1 MKKVF
6 TFPLYLFVVFAS
18 FLSPSVIDA
27 KPKAKK
33 DAPPPKTDGY
43 TINYDNVSIAEYVR
57 FVSKVAD
64 LNFIFD
70 DQELNFNVTVVSEGP
85 ITAQNVMSTLV
96 QILRIHGLTLLEQ
109 DNNLI
114 ITKNTEVRQIAKIV
128 TDSDQVDGKTPII
141 TRIFRIKNAKLASVA
156 AVIRPMISKEAI
168 LELFADTSQIILTD
182 ITTNIEKIGYLIEN
196 LDSTQSPLIIDS
208 YQAKHNKLEF
218 LIGLTNQIM
227 SPLTL
232 GDPFLLVPQDLIN
245 RVYIV
250 STPALVEKA
259 IAVLNNLDSPPTVKK
274 EVPKVIKHENV
285 FIYKPQNQTAQQ
297 LVKSLGKIST
307 SLDKSG
313 YTEEDLLDTIES
325 AKVIPET
332 DSILFTGTADGLT
345 KLKDI
350 LKSVDV
356 PGKAAPVESSF
367 FMYKPQHRN
376 VRDLKEAL
384 SEVTSNLSKVKP
396 VDEDLIKTLDSAKV
410 VSSTHSL
417 MFSGDPKTFAK
428 VRDLLTSVDVA
439 VEGKKV
445 PTQKDTFYL
454 YKIKNAQGPEFVA
467 QLKTMAKDLKKSNV
481 PEGDLIDTIDHLK
494 YNKDSNSI
502 LFTGTESTLNHL
514 KTILPDFDVPS
525 TKPTLPMP
533 TQFLIYKPKFI
544 PGDELRK
551 HLEEIAENLEDAD
564 LADPG
569 LIHALESERWVKDTN
584 SLIFTG
590 DAASLSKVQN
600 LLSSVDVSKEV
611 APDLKMT
618 YILYKPKYA
627 SKDKIESYLEE
638 VSKNLEKKGLK
649 ETDLINA
656 IDSMKWISAS
666 DSFMFSGTQKAL
678 VQVKDLITSFD
689 QPEAQVKAPE
699 TSFIIY
705 HLKFAPKDEIEEY
718 LNQVAD
724 NLSKKKGE
732 EDLVSALRSA
742 KWISQTHSFM
752 FSGTKSALAEV
763 QQVLAQVDVSSEQR
777 QPTAQS
783 TFILYPLKYVSKDK
797 AEAYLDKISDNISKK
812 KGKKEQ
818 QIVQAIKSMKWISES
833 HSFMFSGTQ
842 EALNQIKE
850 LLNEFDVSTQQ
861 RKPSPEKT
869 FFIYKPK
876 YSSKENVEKYLD
888 RVADNLSAKKGL
900 KEEDLIDAIHS
911 MKWINESQSFMFSG
925 TENAL
930 NQVKELLS
938 NYDTPSEA
946 TVDTTFTLYQ
956 LKYASKDKAEKYLDQ
971 IADNIAKKQPL
982 STSDEQLIS
991 VIRSMKW
998 VEQSH
1003 SLMFSGPKDALT
1015 RVTQILTSFDQ
1026 PAEKEREPAQQG
1038 YFIYKL
1044 QHVQGNII
1052 EEDLDQFAKNLKDTG
1067 SPNKSLIDAIDKV
1080 KWIKETNSLM
1090 LSGDPKDIEELK
1102 GIIAK
1107 YDIPRITPTKPTT
1120 GDFFM
1125 YKPQYVTTQFLEKSL
1140 RDVGSNLQ
1148 KANLADPSL
1157 IATINSMK
1165 YSSATGSLVFTG
1177 TAQSLAKVKE
1187 LIAEIDTESRKPPP
1201 IQHVGKTTFL
1211 LYKLQHAS
1219 GPEIES
1225 SIRHIASDLKRSG
1238 TSDKDFLSAL
1248 NSMKYVKETNSLL
1261 FTGTQPALER
1271 VQALVEKFDIPGLAA
1286 KEQPKMEQPPG
1297 TYFVYNPKYVPGNK
1311 LEEIIKEFGEHLE
1324 RSGLKDPPLYSA
1336 IDSMRWVPDTNSLI
1350 VTGSQTA
1357 LNQIKDLLQTYDIP
1371 GKDFEQLPA
1380 EPSIQAIDNTSF
1392 LVYKLQFHKGNEI
1405 EGALRSIAKDLL
1417 ETNAPVNQNLLNA
1430 INSIQLISVTNSL
1443 LCSGDQETLTRLK
1456 ELIKNLDIP
1465 LKQVFIE
1472 VLVLETELTNSLTF
1486 GLNWGGKANYRDK
1499 VAGSINNFQ
1508 PGGTGGGISTGVS
1521 LTNAS
1526 TPPDP
1531 TNIPFA
1537 DGFGLGV
1544 IGDVILHK
1552 GQSFFS
1558 LGSLINA
1565 LHSDEETT
1573 IVMTP
1578 KIIAQDSKPSSI
1590 FIGANIPFVGSLV
1603 QNSGQNTITT
1613 QNLEYRDTGVNL
1625 TITPVLGNSDI
1636 VTLDLSLSNTQTL
1649 GTAAGGG
1656 ITATGTLEGITTSKT
1671 TLDTTVHIPNKNFL
1685 VLSGMVNSNKTRKKS
1700 GIPCLGGLPLIGLA
1714 FSENDITDSKNNTV
1728 IFIRPHIITSYRD
1741 MKDLTEKQEDF
1752 FRDHTGTPTAEY
1764 DFDEG
1769 MEMIK
1774 SVDDD

>member
-1 MKKVF
+1 MRLLYSILRSFYVSESSEAGKYAIGHFGNKMKKVF
-6 TFPLYLFVVFAS
+6 TFPLFLFVVFAS

-27 KPKAKK
+27 KQKAKK
-33 DAPPPKTDGY
+33 NAPPPKAEGY
-43 TINYDNVSIAEYVR
+43 TINYDNVSIAEYIR
-57 FVSKVAD
+57 FVSKIAD

-85 ITAQNVMSTLV
+85 ITSQNVMSTLV

-128 TDSDQVDGKTPII
+128 TDSDQIDGKTPIL

-156 AVIRPMISKEAI
+156 AVIRPMISQEAI
-168 LELFADTSQIILTD
+168 LELFSDTNQIILTD

-196 LDSTQSPLIIDS
+196 LDAPLSPLLIDS

-218 LIGLTNQIM
+218 LIGLANQIM
-227 SPLTL
+227 SPLTQ
-232 GDPFLLVPQDLIN
+232 GDPFILVPQELVN

-259 IAVLNNLDSPPTVKK
+259 IAVLNNLDTPPTVKK

-297 LVKSLGKIST
+297 LVKSLDKIST
-307 SLDKSG
+307 SLDKAG
-313 YTEEDLLDTIES
+313 YSEEDLLDTIES

-376 VRDLKEAL
+376 VRDLKAAL
-384 SEVTSNLSKVKP
+384 NEVTTNLSKVKP
-396 VDEDLIKTLDSAKV
+396 VDEDLIKTLDSAKI

-428 VRDLLTSVDVA
+428 VRDLLSSVDVA
-439 VEGKKV
+439 VEEKKT
-445 PTQKDTFYL
+445 PTQKETFYL

-481 PEGDLIDTIDHLK
+481 PEYDLIDTIDHLK

-502 LFTGTESTLNHL
+502 LFTGTETTLSHL

-525 TKPTLPMP
+525 SRPTLPTP

-544 PGDELRK
+544 QGDELRK
-551 HLEEIAENLEDAD
+551 HLEEIADNLNEAE

-569 LIHALESERWVKDTN
+569 LLHTLESERWVKDTN

-590 DAASLSKVQN
+590 DAASLAKVQN
-600 LLSSVDVSKEV
+600 LFGSIDVSKEV

-627 SKDKIESYLEE
+627 SKDKMENYLEE
-638 VSKNLEKKGLK
+638 VGKNLEKKGLK
-649 ETDLINA
+649 ETDLVNA
-656 IDSMKWISAS
+656 IDSMKWIIAS
-666 DSFMFSGTQKAL
+666 DSFMFSGTQKSL
-678 VQVKDLITSFD
+678 TQIKDLLTTFD
-689 QPEAQVKAPE
+689 QPEVQEKAPE

-705 HLKFAPKDEIEEY
+705 HLKFAPKDEIQEY
-718 LNQVAD
+718 LDQVAD

-732 EDLVSALRSA
+732 EDLVSAIRSA
-742 KWISQTHSFM
+742 KWIGQTHSFM
-752 FSGTKSALAEV
+752 FSGT
-763 QQVLAQVDVSSEQR
+763 QQ
-777 QPTAQS
+777 
-783 TFILYPLKYVSKDK
+783 
-797 AEAYLDKISDNISKK
+797 
-812 KGKKEQ
+812 
-818 QIVQAIKSMKWISES
+818 
-833 HSFMFSGTQ
+833 
-842 EALNQIKE
+842 ALNQVKE

-861 RKPSPEKT
+861 RKPSPETT
-869 FFIYKPK
+869 FYIYKPK
-876 YSSKENVEKYLD
+876 YATEESIEKYLD
-888 RVADNLSAKKGL
+888 RVADNLSAKRGL
-900 KEEDLIDAIHS
+900 KEEDLIDAIRS
-911 MKWINESQSFMFSG
+911 MKWIDESKSYMFSG

-930 NQVKELLS
+930 NQIKELLA
-938 NYDTPSEA
+938 NFDTVTEKAPPI
-946 TVDTTFTLYQ
+946 DTTFTLYP

-971 IADNIAKKQPL
+971 IADNLSKKKPL
-982 STSDEQLIS
+982 SASDQQLVS
-991 VIRSMKW
+991 ALRSMKW
-998 VEQSH
+998 VAQSR
-1003 SLMFSGPKDALT
+1003 SFMFSGTKEALS
-1015 RVTQILTSFDQ
+1015 RITQMLTSFDV
-1026 PAEKEREPAQQG
+1026 PAEKEAEPAQPG

-1044 QHVQGNII
+1044 QNVQGNII

-1067 SPNKSLIDAIDKV
+1067 TPNESLVQAIDQV

-1090 LSGDPKDIEELK
+1090 LSGEPKAIEELK

-1107 YDIPRITPTKPTT
+1107 YDIPRHKPVEPTS

-1125 YKPQYVTTQFLEKSL
+1125 YKPQYVTAQFLEKSL
-1140 RDVGSNLQ
+1140 KDLSSNLQ
-1148 KANLADPSL
+1148 KAHLADASL
-1157 IATINSMK
+1157 ISTINSMK

-1177 TAQSLAKVKE
+1177 TPQSLAKVKE
-1187 LIAEIDTESRKPPP
+1187 LIAEIDNESRKLPP

-1238 TSDKDFLSAL
+1238 TSDKEFLTAL
-1248 NSMKYVKETNSLL
+1248 QSMKYVKETNSLL
-1261 FTGTQPALER
+1261 FTGTQPALEK
-1271 VQALVEKFDIPGLAA
+1271 VQALVEKFDIPGLDA
-1286 KEQPKMEQPPG
+1286 KDQTKPEQPPG
-1297 TYFVYNPKYVPGNK
+1297 TYFVYKPKYVPGNK
-1311 LEEIIKEFGEHLE
+1311 LEEIIKEFGGHLE
-1324 RSGLKDPPLYSA
+1324 RSGLKDPTLYSA
-1336 IDSMRWVPDTNSLI
+1336 IDSMRWIPDTNSLI
-1350 VTGSQTA
+1350 VTGDQTA
-1357 LNQIKDLLQTYDIP
+1357 LTQIKDLLQTYDIP
-1371 GKDFEQLPA
+1371 GRDFEQLPA

-1392 LVYKLQFHKGNEI
+1392 LVYKLQFHKGGEI
-1405 EGALRSIAKDLL
+1405 QSALRSIAKDLL
-1417 ETNAPVNQNLLNA
+1417 QANAPVNQNLLNA

-1472 VLVLETELTNSLTF
+1472 VLVLETELANSLSF

-1499 VAGSINNFQ
+1499 VAGSVNNFLSD
-1508 PGGTGGGISTGVS
+1508 GTATGEGIANGIA
-1521 LTNAS
+1521 LTDAS
-1526 TPPDP
+1526 TPPVP

-1537 DGFGLGV
+1537 DGFSLGV

-1565 LHSDEETT
+1565 LHSDVETT

-1578 KIIAQDSKPSSI
+1578 KIITQDSKTSMI
-1590 FIGANIPFVGSLV
+1590 FIGRNIPFVGSLV
-1603 QNSGQNTITT
+1603 QNSGQVVTTT
-1613 QNLEYRDTGVNL
+1613 QNLEYRDTGVSL

-1636 VTLDLSLSNTQTL
+1636 VTLDISLSNTQQI
-1649 GTAAGGG
+1649 GTTKGG
-1656 ITATGTLEGITTSKT
+1656 TVSDTGTLQGITTSKT
-1671 TLDTTVHIPNKNFL
+1671 SLDTTVHIPNKNFL
-1685 VLSGMVNSNKTRKKS
+1685 ILSGMVDSSKTRAKT

-1714 FSENDITDSKNNTV
+1714 FSKNDLTDNKNNTV
-1728 IFIRPHIITSYRD
+1728 IFIRPHIITSYKD

-1774 SVDDD
+1774 SIDDD